1 MIITFFRDLFH
12 KDPGELV
19 MDAEYEPY
27 REELSQAGL
36 SEEEL
41 RQMDPDDRVAVL
53 EQAKLDPYDFIFLAC
68 G

>member
-27 REELSQAGL
+27 R
-36 SEEEL
+36 
-41 RQMDPDDRVAVL
+41 
-53 EQAKLDPYDFIFLAC
+53 AKLDPYDFIFLAC